1 MNPRTVIDER
11 EMIVP
16 EGWGFATTMDRR
28 EFVTLTSVGLL
39 VAFGVKPTA
48 DMVRSK
54 WNPAG
59 MQEAA
64 SDFNAFLHIG
74 ADGRV
79 TVLVGKIEMGQGVMT
94 SLPQLAAEELN
105 VPLKSVD
112 VVLGDTDLCP
122 FDRGTFGSLSV
133 RSLGPVLRAAAAEAR
148 AVLTQMASER
158 LQVDVADLDVRDGVV
173 VSRKDAT
180 KHVSYGE
187 LSAGKR
193 IERRFEGKAALER
206 VADFTVVGSSVQ
218 RFDAVDKVTGRG
230 KYAGDV
236 VLPGALHARVVRPPA
251 HGATI
256 TKVDT
261 SAAERLPGIRVVRT
275 GDLVAVLH
283 EHRDEADAALRAV
296 KVTSTP
302 SPSRLTNE
310 NIFAHLEEVAPAGR
324 AVAQGGSVADGEKG
338 AAQIVAQKY
347 LKGYVA
353 HSAME
358 THSAVATVA
367 PDGRVTVWAGTQ
379 TPFPLQTQVARAL
392 NMPLAQV
399 RIITPYVGG
408 GFGGKSA
415 SQQAIEAARLAVAA
429 RKPVR
434 VVWDRS
440 EEFFYDTFDPA
451 AVITIRAGLDAAHK
465 IVSWDYSVIGAGG
478 RGAEQFYDIPNHKTV
493 VRGGW
498 GQNEN
503 GMHPFA
509 VGPWRAPGAN
519 ANCFARESH
528 IDQLAVKAGM
538 DPVAFRMQ
546 NLADARMKRVLKA
559 AADKFGWQPG
569 VAPSKRGLGIAL
581 GIDAGTYVAT
591 IAQVAVAPD
600 TGAVRVQRFVCAQDM
615 GVVVNPMGAAQQME
629 GCLTMGLGYALAE
642 EVRFENGVVRDRNFN
657 TYTLP
662 HFSWVPEIETVILDS
677 PDIPAQGGGEPAI
690 VTVGAALANGVF
702 DATGARVVQ
711 LPLTPERVK
720 AALARAD

>member
-1 MNPRTVIDER
+1 MKSPSELD

-16 EGWGFATTMDRR
+16 EGWGFVTTMDRR
-28 EFVTLTSVGLL
+28 EFVTLTGVGLL
-39 VAFGVKPTA
+39 VIFGVKPTA
-48 DMVRSK
+48 DMVQAK

-79 TVLVGKIEMGQGVMT
+79 TVLVGKIEMGQGTMT

-105 VPLKSVD
+105 VPLTSVD

-133 RSLGPVLRAAAAEAR
+133 RTLGPVLRAAAAEAR
-148 AVLTQMASER
+148 AVLTQMAAER
-158 LQVDVADLDVRDGVV
+158 LQVDVADLTVKDGVV
-173 VSRKDAT
+173 VSRKDPS
-180 KHVSYGE
+180 KRVSYGE
-187 LSAGKR
+187 LTAGKK
-193 IERRFEGKAALER
+193 IERRLEGKAALER
-206 VADFTVVGSSVQ
+206 VADFTVVGTSVS
-218 RFDAVDKVTGRG
+218 RRDALDKVTGRA

-236 VLPGALHARVVRPPA
+236 TPPNALHARIVRPPA

-256 TKVDT
+256 TAVDA
-261 SAAERLPGIRVVRT
+261 SAAERLPGVRVVRD

-283 EHRDEADAALRAV
+283 AHRDEADAALRAV
-296 KVTSTP
+296 KVTATP
-302 SPSRLTNE
+302 SPSTLTSE
-310 NIFAHLEEVAPAGR
+310 NIFAHLQEVAPAGR
-324 AVAQGGSVADGEKG
+324 TVAEGGDVAGGEKS
-338 AAQIVAQKY
+338 AAAVVTQQY

-358 THSAVATVA
+358 THSAVAQVG
-367 PDGRVTVWAGTQ
+367 PDGRVTVWASTQ

-392 NMPLAQV
+392 NMPLSQV

-415 SQQAIEAARLAVAA
+415 SQQALEAARLAVAA
-429 RKPVR
+429 KTPVR
-434 VVWDRS
+434 VVWDRD

-451 AVITIRAGLDAAHK
+451 AVISIRAGLDANHK
-465 IVSWDYSVIGAGG
+465 IVSWNYEVIGAGG
-478 RGAEQFYDIPNHKTV
+478 RGAEQFYDIANHRTV

-519 ANCFARESH
+519 ANTFARESH

-546 NLADARMKRVLKA
+546 NLADARMKRVLQA
-559 AADKFGWQPG
+559 AADKFGWPG
-569 VAPSKRGLGIAL
+569 PQVSPSNRGLGVAL

-591 IAQVAVAPD
+591 IAEVAVTRA
-600 TGAVRVQRFVCAQDM
+600 TGAIQVVRVVCAQDM
-615 GVVVNPMGAAQQME
+615 GVVVNPVGAIQQME
-629 GCLTMGLGYALAE
+629 GCLTMGLGYALTE
-642 EVRFENGVVRDRNFN
+642 EVRFANGKVLDHNFG

-662 HFSWVPEIETVILDS
+662 HFSWVPRIETVILDS
-677 PDIPAQGGGEPAI
+677 PDLPAQGGGEPAI
-690 VTVGAALANGVF
+690 VTVGAALANGLF

-711 LPLTPERVK
+711 LPLTEGRVK
-720 AALARAD
+720 AALARA

>member
-1 MNPRTVIDER
+1 MKPDLD

-16 EGWGFATTMDRR
+16 EGWGFVTTMDRR

-39 VAFGVKPTA
+39 VMFGVKPTPG
-48 DMVRSK
+48 MVQAK

-59 MQEAA
+59 MQEAT

-74 ADGRV
+74 GDGRV

-105 VPLKSVD
+105 VSLATVD

-133 RSLGPVLRAAAAEAR
+133 RTLGPVLRAAAAEAR
-148 AVLTQMASER
+148 AVLTQMAAER
-158 LQVDVADLDVRDGVV
+158 LQIAVADLEVKDGVV
-173 VSRKDAT
+173 VSRNDPT

-187 LSAGKR
+187 LTAGKR
-193 IERRFEGKAALER
+193 IERRVEGKAALER
-206 VADFTVVGSSVQ
+206 VADFTVVGTSVP
-218 RFDAVDKVTGRG
+218 RRDALAKVTGRAT
-230 KYAGDV
+230 YAGDV
-236 VLPGALHARVVRPPA
+236 VPPDALHARIVRPPA

-256 TKVDT
+256 TAVDT
-261 SAAERLPGIRVVRT
+261 SAAERLPGVRVIRD

-283 EHRDEADAALRAV
+283 PHRDEADGALRKV
-296 KVTSTP
+296 KVTATP
-302 SPSRLTNE
+302 SPSRLSNE
-310 NIFAHLEEVAPAGR
+310 NIFAHLAAVAPPGR
-324 AVAQGGSVADGEKG
+324 AIAQGGSLADGEKG
-338 AAQIVAQKY
+338 AGQVVEQRY

-358 THSAVATVA
+358 THSAVAQVA
-367 PDGRVTVWAGTQ
+367 ADGKVTVWASTQ
-379 TPFPLQTQVARAL
+379 TPFPLQTQIARAL

-399 RIITPYVGG
+399 RVITPYVGG

-415 SQQAIEAARLAVAA
+415 SQQALEAARLAIAA

-434 VVWDRS
+434 VVWDRD

-451 AVITIRAGLDAAHK
+451 AVISIRAGLDASHK
-465 IVSWDYSVIGAGG
+465 IVYWDYEVIGAGS
-478 RGAEQFYDIPNHKTV
+478 RGAEQFYDIPHHRTV

-498 GQNEN
+498 QGNEN
-503 GMHPFA
+503 SMHPFA
-509 VGPWRAPGAN
+509 IGPWRAPGAN

-538 DPVAFRMQ
+538 DPIEFRML

-559 AADKFGWQPG
+559 AADTFGWQPTAG
-569 VAPSKRGLGIAL
+569 PSKRGYGVAL

-591 IAQVAVAPD
+591 IAEVAVTPA
-600 TGAVRVQRFVCAQDM
+600 TGALKVVRMVCAQDM
-615 GVVVNPMGAAQQME
+615 GVLVNPEGATQQME
-629 GCLTMGLGYALAE
+629 GCLTMGLGYALSE
-642 EVRFENGVVRDRNFN
+642 ELRFANGQVLDRNFG

-662 HFSWVPEIETVILDS
+662 QFSWVPKIETVILDS

-690 VTVGAALANGVF
+690 ITVGAALANAVF

-711 LPLTPERVK
+711 LPLTAARVK
-720 AALARAD
+720 AALART

>member
-1 MNPRTVIDER
+1 MKPDLN

-16 EGWGFATTMDRR
+16 EGWGFVQTMDRR

-39 VAFGVKPTA
+39 IAFGVKPA
-48 DMVRSK
+48 PGMVQAK

-59 MQEAA
+59 LQEPA

-105 VPLKSVD
+105 VPLASVD

-133 RSLGPVLRAAAAEAR
+133 RTLGPVLRAAAAEAR
-148 AVLTQMASER
+148 AVLTQLAAER
-158 LQVDVADLDVRDGVV
+158 LQVDVADLEVKDGVV

-187 LSAGKR
+187 LTAGKK

-206 VADFTVVGSSVQ
+206 VADFTVVGTSVP
-218 RFDAVDKVTGRG
+218 RRDALAKVTGG
-230 KYAGDV
+230 AKYAGDIS
-236 VLPGALHARVVRPPA
+236 PPDALHARIARPPT

-256 TKVDT
+256 TAVDT
-261 SAAERLPGIRVVRT
+261 SAAERLPGVRVIRT

-283 EHRDEADAALRAV
+283 RHRDEADRALRAV
-296 KVTSTP
+296 KVTATP
-302 SPSRLTNE
+302 SPSRLTSE

-324 AVAQGGSVADGEKG
+324 VVAQGGSVPDGEKG

-358 THSAVATVA
+358 THSAVAQVA
-367 PDGRVTVWAGTQ
+367 PDGKVTVWAGTQ

-392 NMPLAQV
+392 NLPLAQV
-399 RIITPYVGG
+399 RVITPYVGG

-429 RKPVR
+429 KAPVR
-434 VVWDRS
+434 VVWDRD

-451 AVITIRAGLDAAHK
+451 AVISIRAGLDAAHR
-465 IVSWDYSVIGAGG
+465 IVSWDYEVIGAGN
-478 RGAEQFYDIPNHKTV
+478 RGAEQFYDIPNHRTA

-498 GQNEN
+498 QGNEN

-509 VGPWRAPGAN
+509 IGPWRAPGAN
-519 ANCFARESH
+519 ANCFGRESH

-538 DPVAFRMQ
+538 DPVAFRML
-546 NLADARMKRVLKA
+546 NLSDARMKRVLQA
-559 AADKFGWQPG
+559 AADKFGWRPAVG
-569 VAPSKRGLGIAL
+569 PSKRGYGVAL

-591 IAQVAVAPD
+591 IAQVAVTPA
-600 TGAVRVQRFVCAQDM
+600 TGELQVVRMVCAQDM
-615 GVVVNPMGAAQQME
+615 GVVVNPEGATQQME
-629 GCLTMGLGYALAE
+629 GCLTMGLGYALSE
-642 EVRFENGVVRDRNFN
+642 EVRFANGRVLDRNFG

-662 HFSWVPEIETVILDS
+662 HFSWVPQIETVILDS
-677 PDIPAQGGGEPAI
+677 PDLPAQGGGEPAI
-690 VTVGAALANGVF
+690 VTVGAALANALF
-702 DATGARVVQ
+702 DASGARVVQ
-711 LPLTPERVK
+711 LPLTAARVK
-720 AALARAD
+720 AALAGS